1 MRKCLH
7 CCVKGRFGLLGFSS
21 LKVRTKK
28 FARRGRKNHFY
39 LFRLRNGGPGL
50 FGVQLI
56 HRGSISPLIVPSAT
70 SIEMCL
76 SLTTVQ
82 ARCDR
87 LHSHMGELRAK
98 RCGVTR
104 VSLALRIAS
113 KWESL
118 QEPVRPPQS
127 PFTDLIA
134 CHLYSGFLSS
144 LCWV

>member
-1 MRKCLH
+1 M
-7 CCVKGRFGLLGFSS
+7 
-21 LKVRTKK
+21 
-28 FARRGRKNHFY
+28 
-39 LFRLRNGGPGL
+39 

-87 LHSHMGELRAK
+87 LHSHMGELRAEMWSNP
-98 RCGVTR
+98 CE
-104 VSLALRIAS
+104 LALRIAS